1 MTKETVRFP
10 DGLVDRIRG
19 AVDDSDLFESRSEF
33 HRVSSE
39 LLLDLLDPDH
49 EPTNFSYRE
58 LRTEIEAELG
68 VDLAGAPTAGDGDG
82 DGDGEEEF
90 LAAYVDV
97 RRRALGGDLE
107 GAREAVDRRYEPT
120 DPEALLLDEVVG
132 QYREAGRVVSKP
144 EPEPEPDSDRAA
156 DDGEQGSGTT
166 TDGERRPPA
175 SADGG
180 DPVPE
185 SGDPVP
191 ESGDPVPG
199 SGDPASGSESGSEDA
214 LSGPRHPGE

>member
-68 VDLAGAPTAGDGDG
+68 VDLAGAPTA
-82 DGDGEEEF
+82 
-90 LAAYVDV
+90 
-97 RRRALGGDLE
+97 
-107 GAREAVDRRYEPT
+107 
-120 DPEALLLDEVVG
+120 
-132 QYREAGRVVSKP
+132 
-144 EPEPEPDSDRAA
+144 
-156 DDGEQGSGTT
+156 DDGEQGTRTT
-166 TDGERRPPA
+166 TDGEERQPA

-191 ESGDPVPG
+191 GN
-199 SGDPASGSESGSEDA
+199 GDPASGSESGSEDA
-214 LSGPRHPGE
+214 LSGPRRPGE